1 MQYRDLTNEI
11 HEDAP
16 IRAPLNRSRAEVI
29 KVENA
34 LLEIA
39 SFSHV
44 QAADDEFYLAV
55 HEIISG
61 FTQVDNLLL
70 AAVDQSTGKIDISFH
85 LNHNPQDCEYVD
97 PESVERRAIINLVV
111 QSQQLVHINR
121 NDIYRIKVSR
131 GLDPDV
137 SQIAEDALALPLSD
151 AHGLAGVLLLESFA
165 KGFRYS
171 EKEKEHLQAIAAQLQ
186 ISLAQKMNADAL
198 RQSEVDLKGQNREL
212 QGLLDEREEIHQ
224 RLMHNATHDALTGL
238 PNRTL
243 FLKRL
248 RQTLHHARM
257 KGNQKYAIL
266 FVDLD
271 RFKVVNDSLGHLI
284 GDGLLVE
291 VGCRLRHC
299 VHSSALV
306 SRLGGDE
313 FCVLLT
319 EDATPSVVK
328 MVAKRILDNL
338 QQPMFLD
345 GQRVVTSSS
354 IGIAFGD
361 ERYDSA
367 MDMLRDADTA
377 LYQAKA
383 AGRSTFKVFN
393 QSMREKAVLR
403 MEMEQALRQAIEDE
417 AIDVFY
423 QPIVDLQTG
432 QLVSFEALAR
442 WFHPTLGSVPASTFV
457 PIAEEI
463 HMISAMTE
471 FILEKAIRQISRWR
485 TEFVGL
491 RDLGVNVNISPMQI
505 ESQGFVDSIKHVL
518 AGAGLPPRSLKLE
531 VTESMLLN
539 NAERAG
545 EVLNELHDLN
555 VRLALD
561 DFGTGYSSLFSLNSL
576 PLDELK
582 IDLSFV
588 QNIVDDERSDAIVQ
602 MIVAL
607 AQVMNLQVVAEGV
620 ETVEQLQILRDLGA
634 QRGQGYLFGAPA
646 SEASI
651 YSQLSKTNPNRYSTT
666 DTIPFVPARFN

>member
-11 HEDAP
+11 SADAP
-16 IRAPLNRSRAEVI
+16 ITQLVAKDVSIERS
-29 KVENA
+29 

-44 QAADDEFYLAV
+44 KAEGDEFYREL
-55 HEIISG
+55 HKIISR
-61 FTQVDNLLL
+61 FTHADNFLL
-70 AAVDQSTGKIDISFH
+70 AAVDQGTGKIDIPFQ
-85 LNHNPQDCEYVD
+85 LNQNPQGCEYVD
-97 PESVERRAIINLVV
+97 AESVERRAIINLVI
-111 QSQQLVHINR
+111 QSQHLVHINR
-121 NDIYRIKVSR
+121 DEIYRIKLSR

-137 SQIAEDALALPLSD
+137 SQIAEDALALPLFD
-151 AHGLAGVLLLESFA
+151 ANGFAGVLLLESFV

-171 EKEKEHLQAIAAQLQ
+171 EKEKAHLQAIADQLQ
-186 ISLAQKMNADAL
+186 ISLTQKKNADTL
-198 RQSEVDLKGQNREL
+198 QQSADELKSKNREL

-248 RQTLHHARM
+248 RQTLHRARM
-257 KGNQKYAIL
+257 KGNQEYAIL

-313 FCVLLT
+313 FCVLLPD
-319 EDATPSVVK
+319 DATPAMVK

-338 QQPMFLD
+338 RQPMFLE

-361 ERYDSA
+361 SSYDSA
-367 MDMLRDADTA
+367 IDLLRDADTA
-377 LYQAKA
+377 LYQAKSS
-383 AGRSTFKVFN
+383 GRSNFKVFN

-432 QLVSFEALAR
+432 QLVAFEALAR
-442 WFHPTLGSVPASTFV
+442 WFHPTLGNVPASTFV

-463 HMISAMTE
+463 HVISTMTE
-471 FILEKAIRQISRWR
+471 LILEKAVQQVSRWR
-485 TEFVGL
+485 TEFIGL

-505 ESQGFVDSIKHVL
+505 ESQGFVDSIRRVL
-518 AGAGLPPRSLKLE
+518 SGAGLPPRSLKLE

-620 ETVEQLQILRDLGA
+620 ETIEQLQILRDLGA
-634 QRGQGYLFGAPA
+634 QRGQGFLFGTPA

-651 YSQLSKTNPNRYSTT
+651 YSQLSKTEAQRYSAT

>member
-29 KVENA
+29 KIESA

-39 SFSHV
+39 SLSHV

-97 PESVERRAIINLVV
+97 PESVERRAIINLVG

-224 RLMHNATHDALTGL
+224 RLMHNATHDALTDL

-383 AGRSTFKVFN
+383 AGRSTFTVFN

-505 ESQGFVDSIKHVL
+505 ESQGFFDSIKHVL
-518 AGAGLPPRSLKLE
+518 AGAGLPPHSLKLE

-588 QNIVDDERSDAIVQ
+588 KISSMTNVQ
-602 MIVAL
+602 MPS
-607 AQVMNLQVVAEGV
+607 
-620 ETVEQLQILRDLGA
+620 
-634 QRGQGYLFGAPA
+634 F
-646 SEASI
+646 
-651 YSQLSKTNPNRYSTT
+651 K
-666 DTIPFVPARFN
+666 